1 MAVLGAE
8 NKAGDF
14 EVVEIC
20 FPGLAPQPALPP
32 LPPLPL
38 STPSTSTSK
47 DVDMNGETEDE
58 GEWIALLSG
67 LEMGGGSDAADL
79 RIQLMAEWLI
89 GELGDEDV
97 SSPPLLFLRPS
108 LCRLVP
114 PLLPSL
120 LFAHSFNC
128 CVRELC

>member
-14 EVVEIC
+14 EVIEIC
-20 FPGLAPQPALPP
+20 FPGLAPQSALPP
-32 LPPLPL
+32 LPSLPLP
-38 STPSTSTSK
+38 TPSTSTSK

-79 RIQLMAEWLI
+79 RVQLMAEWLI

-97 SSPPLLFLRPS
+97 SPPSFAPPS
-108 LCRLVP
+108 DVSTHLSFHLSS
-114 PLLPSL
+114 SL
-120 LFAHSFNC
+120 KA
-128 CVRELC
+128 